1 MTTLRFGAT
10 RQGPFAPVACQLG
23 KYDAFTSTGE
33 PVRSTSKLIRSSL
46 VLMPLT
52 CAGATVRA
60 GGLGSAPR
68 TRAHC
73 DGPLAAS
80 ITFHRLGS
88 SYHETAAFSHDLPP
102 LATPVMT
109 TGCSESG
116 ATSAAPRTA

>member
-1 MTTLRFGAT
+1 MTTIRFGAT

-60 GGLGSAPR
+60 GGVGSAPR
-68 TRAHC
+68 TRAPC
-73 DGPLAAS
+73 DGPLAGS
-80 ITFHRLGS
+80 ITVHRLGS
-88 SYHETAAFSHDLPP
+88 SCPEDAAVTHDLPALGKP
-102 LATPVMT
+102 GM
-109 TGCSESG
+109 EH
-116 ATSAAPRTA
+116 R

>member
-1 MTTLRFGAT
+1 MTTIRLGAT
-10 RQGPFAPVACQLG
+10 RQGPLAPVACQLG
-23 KYDAFTSTGE
+23 KYDVFTSTGD
-33 PVRSTSKLIRSSL
+33 PVWSTSKLIRSSV

-52 CAGATVRA
+52 CTGATALV
-60 GGLGSAPR
+60 GGLGSEPR

-80 ITFHRLGS
+80 MTFHRLGS